1 MYIFKFTRTLLSSLG
16 RACIVLTKTFF
27 QRISIHHQYTTN
39 HNSHLKRG
47 VFRVL
52 KTFSRDIMGK
62 KKAPSSRRKKKK
74 NETESTA
81 MMMSGTMISSWI
93 KGLASS
99 FFLGN
104 KKKEVVEIP
113 QPMII
118 GEAAAASAPEVQTKK
133 KRRKKTVISTRKK
146 KSKYPPIPK
155 PKRRGRPKMLVR
167 KSYGGRAPRK
177 IYAGL
182 GRREILYG
190 DERYCIRCCERLKE
204 DNLWGSSESECEGE
218 DFITDKVIPWLDP
231 HVCLVCR
238 EKGGDTD
245 EEDWR

>member
-1 MYIFKFTRTLLSSLG
+1 VFVKFGPCLNCPHENLLSKNFS
-16 RACIVLTKTFF
+16 
-27 QRISIHHQYTTN
+27 SY
-39 HNSHLKRG
+39 NSHLKRG

-81 MMMSGTMISSWI
+81 MMMSGAMISSWI

-99 FFLGN
+99 FFFGN
-104 KKKEVVEIP
+104 TKKEEVVEIP
-113 QPMII
+113 QPMIV

-133 KRRKKTVISTRKK
+133 KRRKKTVISRHKK

-177 IYAGL
+177 IYAGVG

-190 DERYCIRCCERLKE
+190 DERYCIRCCERLKDE
-204 DNLWGSSESECEGE
+204 NFQGSSESECEGE
-218 DFITDKVIPWLDP
+218 DFITDYVCLDP